1 TTCRHATSSISPNLT
16 FEEVFLT
23 YVIHTGL
30 IVTEAKIL
38 ETHAL
43 VIDGKYIHA
52 IVPNEEVKNWQN
64 AEQVDANGAYI
75 TPGFI
80 DIHSD
85 YIETISAPRPT
96 SLIDLNISLKET
108 EKILINNDITTIF
121 HSLLRS

>member
-1 TTCRHATSSISPNLT
+1 M
-16 FEEVFLT
+16 
-23 YVIHTGL
+23 YVIHNGL
-30 IVTEAKIL
+30 IVTEEKIL
-38 ETHAL
+38 ENHAL

-75 TPGFI
+75 TPGII

-96 SLIDLNISLKET
+96 SLIYLNISSKEK
-108 EKILINNDITTIF
+108 EKIVKKYGIKKKFQYLAI
-121 HSLLRS
+121 